1 MTGPGVRSVEGVT
14 DMGFQ
19 ARFLSI
25 AAGWATLVTAVM
37 TAAPL
42 ALRDR
47 LPDPIATHWG
57 PSGAPDGS
65 MPFTASLLF
74 QAGLWALLAG
84 GVSVFALANVT
95 LLRRKANRMGLGA
108 LLGGLGLFLLG
119 LQAVTLK
126 ANLDA
131 PGWAQ
136 AAELGWDALLAVAG
150 LVLGGWL
157 GALVARPGP
166 DDRPEPSA
174 LPTRRLPLRPGQRA
188 VWVSSVSSVG
198 LVTLGGSLLAA
209 GLGLA
214 VLALIGG
221 EGALW
226 LPAVIMSLT
235 GLLGATFSSVRV
247 QITEEGVVLFFGP
260 FRLPR
265 RHIPIERVE
274 RAWTE
279 KRFPIGVG
287 GWGVRG
293 LPGAMTIMIRGGE
306 CLVMGYV
313 SGGRL
318 AVSVD
323 DAEKGAALLNTL
335 VDRASTGPSA
345 R

>member
-1 MTGPGVRSVEGVT
+1 
-14 DMGFQ
+14 MGLR
-19 ARFLSI
+19 ARVLSI
-25 AAGWATLVTAVM
+25 AAGWVALVTTVMVAV
-37 TAAPL
+37 PL

-57 PSGAPDGS
+57 PSGAPDNS
-65 MPFTASLLF
+65 MPFTAALLF
-74 QAGLWALLAG
+74 QAGLWVLLAG
-84 GVSVFALANVT
+84 GALAFALAGVT
-95 LLRRKANRMGLGA
+95 LLRRRASRMGLGA
-108 LLGGLGLFLLG
+108 LLGGAGLFFLG
-119 LQAVTLK
+119 LQAVTLR

-131 PGWAQ
+131 PGWGQ
-136 AAELGWDALLAVAG
+136 AAGLGWDALLAVAG
-150 LVLGGWL
+150 LLLGGWL
-157 GALVARPGP
+157 GALAARPGP

-174 LPTRRLPLRPGQRA
+174 VPARRLPLRPGQRA
-188 VWVSSVSSVG
+188 VWVSSVSNG
-198 LVTLGGSLLAA
+198 PLAALGGSLLAT
-209 GLGLA
+209 GLGFA

-221 EGALW
+221 EGVLW
-226 LPAVIMSLT
+226 LPAGIMSLV
-235 GLLGATFSSVRV
+235 GVLGTTTSSVRV

-279 KRFPIGVG
+279 ERFPSGVG

-293 LPGAMTIMIRGGE
+293 LPGAATIMIRGGE
-306 CLVMGYV
+306 CLVVGYV

-318 AVSVD
+318 AVSID
-323 DAEKGAALLNTL
+323 DAESGAALLNTL

>member
-1 MTGPGVRSVEGVT
+1 MTGPGARSSEGVT
-14 DMGFQ
+14 DVGLR

-25 AAGWATLVTAVM
+25 AAGWIALVTAALIV
-37 TAAPL
+37 APL

-57 PSGAPDGS
+57 PSGAPDNS
-65 MPFTASLLF
+65 MPFIASLLF
-74 QAGLWALLAG
+74 QVGLWALLAG
-84 GVSVFALANVT
+84 GAWGVALAGTTVF
-95 LLRRKANRMGLGA
+95 RRRASRMGIGA
-108 LLGGLGLFLLG
+108 LLGGVGLFFLG
-119 LQAVTLK
+119 LQAVTLV

-131 PGWAQ
+131 SDWTQ
-136 AAELGWDALLAVAG
+136 AADLGWDALLAVAG
-150 LVLGGWL
+150 LLLGGWL
-157 GALVARPGP
+157 GALAARPGP

-174 LPTRRLPLRPGQRA
+174 VPTRRVPLRPGQRA
-188 VWVSSVSSVG
+188 VWVSSVSSG
-198 LVTLGGSLLAA
+198 PLAALGGSLLAA

-226 LPAVIMSLT
+226 IPAAIMSLA
-235 GLLGATFSSVRV
+235 GLLVATFSSVRV
-247 QITEEGVVLFFGP
+247 QITEEGVVLFHGP

-274 RAWTE
+274 RAWSE
-279 KRFPIGVG
+279 ERFPSGVG

-306 CLVMGYV
+306 CLVVGYV

-318 AVSVD
+318 TISID
-323 DAEKGAALLNTL
+323 DAESGAALLNTL